1 MDKHRQRFGQIR
13 IGNLLSIHEPED
25 DQDDEEHQFPMQP
38 PLSFDAK
45 EPLCQSKIK
54 SADDGNDKDR
64 VIDEKI
70 DSALDPLSP
79 FNLDRIG

>member
-1 MDKHRQRFGQIR
+1 MIGMAMMGMGIAMMAWMM

-45 EPLCQSKIK
+45 EPLRQSKI
-54 SADDGNDKDR
+54 
-64 VIDEKI
+64 
-70 DSALDPLSP
+70 
-79 FNLDRIG
+79 